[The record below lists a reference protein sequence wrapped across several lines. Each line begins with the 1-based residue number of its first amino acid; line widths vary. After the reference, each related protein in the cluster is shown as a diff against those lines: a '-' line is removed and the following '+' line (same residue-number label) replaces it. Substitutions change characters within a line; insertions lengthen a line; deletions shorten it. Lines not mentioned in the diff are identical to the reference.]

1 MSPFKFIYP
10 QKPTELSEINRIARI
25 AGLQAYSEDH
35 LKSLTENPAYLVMF
49 LQVPDV
55 SRFPVG
61 YLVAQITPPE
71 AEIYDIAVLPVVQ
84 GRGLGTRMLKKLLAI
99 LQEEDVQHCF
109 LEVRPSNRPAL
120 MFYTRHGFTRQN
132 IRKDYYSF
140 PREDAILLH
149 LNLDENTRRE
159 LLS

>member
-1 MSPFKFIYP
+1 MSPFKFLFP
-10 QKPTELSEINRIARI
+10 QKAQEMTEINRIARI
-25 AGLQAYSEDH
+25 AGLQAYDEDH
-35 LKSLTENPAYLVMF
+35 LRSLAENPAYLVMF

-55 SRFPVG
+55 SRYPVG

-84 GRGLGTRMLKKLLAI
+84 GRGFGTLMLKKLLGI
-99 LQEEDVQHCF
+99 LQEEDVKHCF

-120 MFYTRHGFTRQN
+120 MFYTRHGFARQN

-149 LNLDENTRRE
+149 LDLDENARRE